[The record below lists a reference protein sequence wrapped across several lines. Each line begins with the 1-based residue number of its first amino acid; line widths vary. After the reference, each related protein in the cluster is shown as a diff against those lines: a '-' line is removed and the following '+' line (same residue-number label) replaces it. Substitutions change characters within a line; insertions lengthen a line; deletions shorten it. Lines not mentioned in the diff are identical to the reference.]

1 MKMKPE
7 FITAPEG
14 LISQGHIGNYDAKI
28 QLFFNMRDV
37 FVSILKHLLQN
48 KFCSLPRMRNIVRP
62 LSYNP
67 RVEHD

>member
-28 QLFFNMRDV
+28 QKKLNQNAFF
-37 FVSILKHLLQN
+37 
-48 KFCSLPRMRNIVRP
+48 
-62 LSYNP
+62 
-67 RVEHD
+67 